1 MKAAKIEFGGDAID
15 CMVRD
20 LSVTGAAL
28 EVSNQI
34 SIPAKFLLVIPGDGL
49 HLPCHVVWRKEYWIG
64 VAFDEA
70 ASA

>member
-20 LSVTGAAL
+20 LSVAGAAL

-49 HLPCHVVWRKEYWIG
+49 HLPCHIVWRKEYRIG